1 MTNTNASS
9 PPRYRPIGRRYD
21 SDTNTNTNTNTNNNN
36 KKEKKERNAADK
48 RAAQAAADL
57 RYAAKTVLEA
67 FKDGEQINVD
77 ANVDA
82 NANAFVY
89 DKETKSFS
97 KNLVTGYAIPV
108 RRRFDVRTGPRQ
120 IPYDVRSLREQ
131 LNRGIDKIPHAPGSK
146 LSNKSI
152 EKIDWMMPSK
162 IVRDPD
168 AIEPAADAAL
178 TEWYSR
184 YFADAERPVVWA
196 TKKTPD
202 GDGTFF
208 PFSFSSHPNRRKEIE
223 IALFVE
229 DQYYFDEEYETYFR
243 DPDRAISVPM
253 WNLIAAEL
261 AAIRAATELDL
272 AVWPEQTETL
282 AMGDETNRDV
292 RILRRMIARIN
303 DAPLENLTL
312 PWYARFRAGP

>member
-1 MTNTNASS
+1 MSSNTAGTS
-9 PPRYRPIGRRYD
+9 PPRYRPIGRWYD
-21 SDTNTNTNTNTNNNN
+21 SNTNTDANNNNNN
-36 KKEKKERNAADK
+36 KKRNAVDK

-57 RYAAKTVLEA
+57 RYAAKTALEA
-67 FKDGEQINVD
+67 LRNGEQIN
-77 ANVDA
+77 A
-82 NANAFVY
+82 NANNKNENAFVY
-89 DKETKSFS
+89 DRNAKSFS

-131 LNRGIDKIPHAPGSK
+131 LNRGIDKIPHAPGST
-146 LSNKSI
+146 LSKKSV
-152 EKIDWMMPSK
+152 EKIDRMMPSR
-162 IVRDPD
+162 IVRNPD
-168 AIEPAADAAL
+168 NIKPAADAAL

-184 YFADAERPVVWA
+184 YFADAKRPVVWA

-202 GDGTFF
+202 GEFF
-208 PFSFSSHPNRRKEIE
+208 PFSFSSHPNRRKEME

-229 DQYYFDEEYETYFR
+229 DQYYFDEEYETYFW

-253 WNLIAAEL
+253 WNAIAAEL

-272 AVWPEQTETL
+272 AVWPEQIATL